1 MLWLLVAIHLDN
13 LHQYFVDIENIFLF
27 TQNIVN
33 NKLIVGFYI
42 KTYDVYNFNLNAIMF
57 LVPIKS
63 VI

>member
-1 MLWLLVAIHLDN
+1 MKI
-13 LHQYFVDIENIFLF
+13 DIKFQFIFY
-27 TQNIVN
+27 IAN

-57 LVPIKS
+57 LVPTKS